1 MNSFHP
7 SLQCIDDHLMQ
18 TLRAETAA
26 GLGLGHLQCHHPAPS
41 SAVQCSAVQCS
52 AGEETCSDV
61 LICTQHSAAQFP
73 GHETG

>member
-26 GLGLGHLQCHHPAPS
+26 GLGLGHLQCHQPAPAHS
-41 SAVQCSAVQCS
+41 TALQGSAGQCS
-52 AGEETCSDV
+52 AGEETCSDL
-61 LICTQHSAAQFP
+61 LICTQRYTVSW
-73 GHETG
+73 T